1 VTNKGPQ
8 MAKRLIAATVL
19 ALALG
24 ETALAQTTAP
34 LTQREVVGDWD
45 LVITPAERQGTTIT
59 VEMDD
64 DDLPLTVRSQSNG
77 RLTCT
82 LRGDPADCRLRD
94 GRLSVTMP
102 TDSGA
107 ARMIFDI
114 AQRTRNGL
122 TGAARIS
129 VRFLPIGGHI
139 GSVAMTRR

>member
-1 VTNKGPQ
+1 MT
-8 MAKRLIAATVL
+8 KRIITTTALL
-19 ALALG
+19 LALG
-24 ETALAQTTAP
+24 APALAQTSAP
-34 LTQREVVGDWD
+34 LTPRDVVGDWT

-64 DDLPLTVRSQSNG
+64 DDLPLTVRSQPNG

-94 GRLSVTMP
+94 GRLSLTTP
-102 TDSGA
+102 GA

-114 AQRTRNGL
+114 AERTR
-122 TGAARIS
+122 TGFAGAVRLS
-129 VRFLPIGGHI
+129 VRFLPVGGHI